1 MVPLWILNMFL
12 TALFVLQT
20 DEINAGSGE
29 VRGNLVVHNAVQQAI
44 KMVDRAYKESRDDH
58 KVKLAKGALTSA
70 DLLAYFKQPMG
81 ETRTA
86 VRSAEYMETALKLI
100 QHNVKGFYKNRL
112 NITDLLTQTDMD
124 TISRITGCSAP
135 SLPTVCGGDCWSNRY
150 RTINSQCNNRKNPRL
165 GAANG
170 AFARWLPAQYEDGF
184 SLPKGWNRRTLYSGF
199 RLPLVRRVS
208 NKILQV
214 ANQMIPLDQDYAHI
228 FVQWGQW
235 LDHDLDLAPQSGS
248 IQTFNEGIHCDK
260 TCARRSP
267 CFPIRI
273 PRNDYRFNSSVG
285 CMPFLRSA
293 PVCGIGD
300 LGSSFGHFHNHV
312 REQLNAVTAFIDS
325 SMVYGSVRFVANRI
339 RNHTTDLGMLMIN
352 QNYSDNGLEY
362 LPFSSGELENPCT
375 MNPNSTGVPCFMAGD
390 GRVNEHLG
398 LLSFHVL
405 FLREH
410 NRLARELKRLNPHW
424 SGETTY
430 QEARKIMG
438 AFHQIITFR
447 DYIPKLIGP
456 AAMRKFLPPYVGYN
470 YSIDPRI
477 ANVFATACFRYAH
490 VTIQPLV
497 HRFNEN
503 YQEHPQYPNI
513 PLRSSFFS
521 PWRIVHQGGIEPI
534 LRGLLANPAKRQ
546 KQNRMIVDELRQ
558 HLFELT
564 NRLPLDLASLNLQR
578 SRDHG
583 LPGYNAWRRFCG
595 LAEPKNVKDLT
606 AILRNS
612 RLARDLFKLYGTAEN
627 IEPWLGGVSEPSVRG
642 GRLGP
647 LLACLAGQQFKNLR
661 DGDRF
666 WWEHQG
672 VFTIDQQKALK
683 QVSLSRVICDNTR
696 IEEVPRD
703 AFRFRSYPKGYV
715 SCTQISRVDLS
726 AWKENVEVIP
736 CGSVPIVAH
745 AHFTICK
752 SSIRY
757 TCECGYML
765 VGADTIMC
773 VSDGQWDPAPPG
785 CTGSLTNE
793 I

>member
-1 MVPLWILNMFL
+1 MQYASFEDVLHFDVCFFGFSCSSVKYYTTHLPRCSDDKNNLEIDNTLL
-12 TALFVLQT
+12 SSLSLGSSFVHSAIQ
-20 DEINAGSGE
+20 E
-29 VRGNLVVHNAVQQAI
+29 AI
-44 KMVDRAYKESRDDH
+44 KMVDRAYKESRDGH
-58 KVKLAKGALTSA
+58 KLKLAKRTLTSA
-70 DLLAYFKQPMG
+70 DLLAYFKQPVA
-81 ETRTA
+81 ETRTV

-100 QHNVKGFYKNRL
+100 QRNANSIYKHWLNV
-112 NITDLLTQTDMD
+112 TDLLTQSDLD
-124 TISRITGCSAP
+124 TISRITGCSAAF
-135 SLPTVCGGDCWSNRY
+135 LPTVCEDDCWSNRY
-150 RTINSQCNNRKNPRL
+150 RTINSECNNRKKPHL
-165 GAANG
+165 GAANV

-184 SLPKGWNRRTLYSGF
+184 SLPKGWSRRTLHSGF
-199 RLPLVRRVS
+199 HLPLVRRVS

-214 ANQMIPLDQDYAHI
+214 ANQIVPLDQDNAHT

-248 IQTFNEGIHCDK
+248 IQTFNEGINCDK

-273 PRNDYRFNSSVG
+273 PRNDFRFNNSVG

-293 PVCGIGD
+293 PVCGTGK
-300 LGSSFGHFHNHV
+300 LGLFFGHVSV

-325 SMVYGSVRFVANRI
+325 SMVYGNAKSIANRI
-339 RNHTTDLGMLMIN
+339 RNHTTDLGLLKVN

-362 LPFSSGELENPCT
+362 LPFSSSEQESPCA
-375 MNPNSTGVPCFMAGD
+375 MNPNSSGVPCFLAGD

-410 NRLARELKRLNPHW
+410 NRLARALKRLNQHW
-424 SGETTY
+424 SGETIY

-447 DYIPKLIGP
+447 DYIPRLIGP
-456 AAMRKFLPPYVGYN
+456 AAMQKFLPPYTGYN
-470 YSIDPRI
+470 DSIDPRI

-497 HRFNEN
+497 HRFNES
-503 YQEHPQYPNI
+503 YQEHPQYPNL
-513 PLRSSFFS
+513 PLRNSFFS
-521 PWRIVHQGGIEPI
+521 PWRVVDQGGVEPI

-564 NRLPLDLASLNLQR
+564 SRLPLDLASLNLQR

-583 LPGYNAWRRFCG
+583 LPGYNAWRKFCG
-595 LAEPKNVKDLT
+595 LSEPNSVKDLT
-606 AILRNS
+606 VVLRNS
-612 RLARDLFKLYGTAEN
+612 RLARDLFKLYGTPDN

-672 VFTIDQQKALK
+672 VFTDSQQQALK
-683 QVSLSRVICDNTR
+683 QISLSRVICDNTR

-703 AFRFRSYPKGYV
+703 AFRFRTYPEGYV
-715 SCTQISRVDLS
+715 RCTQISQVDLS
-726 AWKENVEVIP
+726 AWKENVEGIL
-736 CGSVPIVAH
+736 A
-745 AHFTICK
+745 
-752 SSIRY
+752 
-757 TCECGYML
+757 
-765 VGADTIMC
+765 
-773 VSDGQWDPAPPG
+773 
-785 CTGSLTNE
+785 NE